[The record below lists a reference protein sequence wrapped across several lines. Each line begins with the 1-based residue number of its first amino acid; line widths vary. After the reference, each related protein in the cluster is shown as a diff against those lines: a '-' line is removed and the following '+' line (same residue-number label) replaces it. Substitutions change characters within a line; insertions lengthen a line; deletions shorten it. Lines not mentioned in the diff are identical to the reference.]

1 MLKMESK
8 VTEHQEAV
16 LDVLLEKVYRDSGY
30 DFRGYRRG
38 TVTRRLGRRMLTTGV
53 KTYLDYM
60 HFLDSH
66 PEEYERFA
74 DYLTIKV
81 SSFFRS
87 PYTYRQMAGLVLP
100 ELLLHKKERG
110 EYGLK
115 LWSAG
120 CAHGEEPYSMAI
132 MLADFLGEDRHN
144 YDITIYASDIGSLD
158 LNKLRSGIYSASD
171 VEGLPR
177 SLLDT
182 YFLPEGDDYE
192 VREDIRQMVRF
203 FHFDLTSTLGQP
215 LPVMDCIFCCNV
227 LIYFQRQLQE
237 RVLDRLYNSLAVPG
251 YLVLGEVETL
261 TAAMLEKLECLDSKA
276 KIYEKVWT

>member
-1 MLKMESK
+1 MESK
-8 VTEHQEAV
+8 VAEHQDAV

-38 TVTRRLGRRMLTTGV
+38 TVTRRLGRRMLITGV
-53 KTYLDYM
+53 NTYVDYM

-87 PYTYRQMAGLVLP
+87 PYTYRQLAGLVLP
-100 ELLLHKKERG
+100 ELLLHKKERR
-110 EYGLK
+110 ERSLR

-120 CAHGEEPYSMAI
+120 CARGEESYSMAI
-132 MLADFLGEDRHN
+132 MLADFLGKDCSN
-144 YDITIYASDIGSLD
+144 YDIAVYASDIGHLNLD
-158 LNKLRSGIYSASD
+158 ELRSGIYPASD
-171 VEGLPR
+171 VEDLPR
-177 SLLDT
+177 SLRDNYL
-182 YFLPEGDDYE
+182 LPDGDNYE

-203 FHFDLTSTLGQP
+203 FYFDLTSTLGQP

-251 YLVLGEVETL
+251 YLVLGEVETPT
-261 TAAMLEKLECLDSKA
+261 TALLEKLECLDSKA
-276 KIYEKVWT
+276 KIYRKTNIYRE

>member
-1 MLKMESK
+1 MESK
-8 VTEHQEAV
+8 VAEHQDAV

-38 TVTRRLGRRMLTTGV
+38 TVTRRLGRRMLITGV
-53 KTYLDYM
+53 NTYVDYM

-87 PYTYRQMAGLVLP
+87 PYTYRQLAGLVLP
-100 ELLLHKKERG
+100 ELLLYKKERR
-110 EYGLK
+110 ERSLR

-120 CAHGEEPYSMAI
+120 CARGEEPYSMAI
-132 MLADFLGEDRHN
+132 MLADFLGKDCSN
-144 YDITIYASDIGSLD
+144 YDIAVYASDIGHLNLD
-158 LNKLRSGIYSASD
+158 ELRSGIYPASD
-171 VEGLPR
+171 VEDLPR
-177 SLLDT
+177 SLRDNYL
-182 YFLPEGDDYE
+182 LPDGDNYE

-203 FHFDLTSTLGQP
+203 FYFDLTSTLGQP

-251 YLVLGEVETL
+251 YLVLGEVETPT
-261 TAAMLEKLECLDSKA
+261 TALLEKLECLDSKA
-276 KIYEKVWT
+276 KIYRKTNIYRE